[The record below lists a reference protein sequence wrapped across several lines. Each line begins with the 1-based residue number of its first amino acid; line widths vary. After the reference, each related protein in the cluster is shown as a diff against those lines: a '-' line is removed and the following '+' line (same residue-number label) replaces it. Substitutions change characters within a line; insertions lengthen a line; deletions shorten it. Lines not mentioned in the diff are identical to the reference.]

1 MSPNSATLEKAED
14 ARGSLIA
21 GVRVAALA
29 TVATL
34 ALAAVKGAVGH
45 LRGSPALLADA
56 VHSGA
61 DTVAI
66 LASWIGL
73 KLATRPPT
81 KRFPFGL
88 YRVETLA
95 SLVISGVIAFAGVG
109 LLIDAIKGLSNGEPP
124 EHRSLEVLAVALGS
138 AVISFGIFL
147 WEARVGRRL
156 HSQSLLANADESR
169 ADILSSMAVFAGAT
183 ATYFSVPHLERLVT
197 VGLSLLILW
206 LGLKHGRVALYS
218 LLDASLDPD
227 LERKAATVAAATPGV
242 MRVEQV
248 RLRQSGPVR
257 FGIAHI
263 HLRKSID
270 IARGHEVAHQVERKV
285 REAIP
290 QIEMLTVHLEP
301 FQPESRIVAVPAEGD
316 SAQAK
321 TSDHF
326 GRARFFAIATVKNG
340 RFIIHHFEENTVRDK
355 AARAG
360 LAAIKEIL
368 QTHHVDAVITR
379 EIGEIAFH
387 TLRDRYI
394 EVYSAPPGAVRD
406 ALARF
411 ATGDIHILAR
421 PTHPSEA
428 AGRPTSSGE
437 RENTGSDDAEGGKH
451 ER

>member
-1 MSPNSATLEKAED
+1 MSPNSATSGERKD
-14 ARGSLIA
+14 ARDSLIT

-29 TVATL
+29 TVVTL

-73 KLATRPPT
+73 KLAARPPT

-95 SLVISGVIAFAGVG
+95 SLVVSAVIAFAGVELLLAAVRG
-109 LLIDAIKGLSNGEPP
+109 LMRGAPP
-124 EHRSLEVLAVALGS
+124 EHRSLDVLAVALGS
-138 AVISFGIFL
+138 AVVSFGIFL
-147 WEARVGRRL
+147 WEARVGSRL
-156 HSQSLLANADESR
+156 HSPSLLANADESKS
-169 ADILSSMAVFAGAT
+169 DILSSLAVFVGAG
-183 ATYFSVPHLERLVT
+183 ATYFSVPYLERIVAL
-197 VGLSLLILW
+197 GLSLLILW
-206 LGLKHGRVALYS
+206 LGLKHGRVALYA
-218 LLDASLDPD
+218 LLDASLDPY
-227 LERKAATVAAATPGV
+227 LEKKAAAIAAATPGV
-242 MRVEQV
+242 MLVEQM
-248 RLRQSGPVR
+248 RLRRSGPVR

-270 IARGHEVAHQVERKV
+270 VARGHEVAHHVERNV

-301 FQPESRIVAVPAEGD
+301 FRPETQVVAVPAEGNTAD
-316 SAQAK
+316 VGI
-321 TSDHF
+321 SDHF
-326 GRARFFAIATVKNG
+326 GRARFFAIATVSHKG
-340 RFIIHHFEENTVRDK
+340 VTLDTFIENTVRDK
-355 AARAG
+355 PARAG

-368 QTHHVDAVITR
+368 QSHKVDVVITR

-394 EVYSAPPGAVRD
+394 EIRSAPRTTVRGALD
-406 ALARF
+406 RF
-411 ATGDIHILAR
+411 AAGELVALEQ

-428 AGRPTSSGE
+428 AGSPSAATKQ
-437 RENTGSDDAEGGKH
+437 TGKDPS
-451 ER
+451 